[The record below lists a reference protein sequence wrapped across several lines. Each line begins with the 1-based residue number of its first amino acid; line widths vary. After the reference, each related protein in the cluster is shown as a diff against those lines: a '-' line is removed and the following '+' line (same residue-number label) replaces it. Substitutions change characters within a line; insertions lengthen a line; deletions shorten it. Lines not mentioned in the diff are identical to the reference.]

1 MKVGLSLS
9 RCVRDIF
16 EKRVQL
22 KEVLVVISRTDFDP
36 EDDKQWN
43 SIWTGYAGDNSIG
56 SVWSHPEW
64 HGYKDNEQEFRNICI
79 NLKKSGQLHQ
89 PRQFGAF
96 PPRLDYYWYD
106 VIISP
111 ADLANNP
118 AAEEAWNTYKIAAK
132 LGSAKTQNLIFD
144 NNF

>member
-22 KEVLVVISRTDFDP
+22 REVLVLITRTDFDP
-36 EDDKQWN
+36 EVDNQWA
-43 SIWTGYAGDNSIG
+43 SLWEGYAGDGSLGSI
-56 SVWSHPEW
+56 WSHPEW
-64 HGYKDNEQEFRNICI
+64 YGYKDNEQEFRNICI
-79 NLKKSGQLHQ
+79 ELKKSGQLHQ

-111 ADLANNP
+111 ADLASNP

-132 LGSAKTQNLIFD
+132 LGSAKTQNLIF
-144 NNF
+144 NNDF

>member
-16 EKRVQL
+16 EKRVQPREIL
-22 KEVLVVISRTDFDP
+22 VLITRTDFDP
-36 EDDKQWN
+36 EDDKQWD
-43 SIWTGYAGDNSIG
+43 SIWKGYAGDGALGSI
-56 SVWSHPEW
+56 WSHPEW
-64 HGYKDNEQEFRNICI
+64 YGYKDNEQDFRNICI
-79 NLKKSGQLHQ
+79 ELKKSGQLHQ

-111 ADLANNP
+111 ADLASNP

-132 LGSAKTQNLIFD
+132 LGSAKTHDLIFD
-144 NNF
+144 NDF